1 MAEYI
6 PGVCNIGPAEIAN
19 RRKIGLTWMAV
30 SIGIAALLF
39 YFRTPEWTRL
49 FIFLPATIA
58 FSGLYQAKAHFC
70 AGYGMSGLYNVANSL
85 GKSDT
90 VTQAEFRKKDK
101 AKAQQI
107 FILSLLSAAFVAI
120 GLYFI

>member
-6 PGVCNIGPAEIAN
+6 PGVCNIGPVEIAN
-19 RRKIGLTWMAV
+19 RRKIGITWTLI
-30 SIGIAALLF
+30 SIILATALF
-39 YFRTPEWTRL
+39 YFNFPTWLR
-49 FIFLPATIA
+49 FIIILPATIA
-58 FSGLYQAKAHFC
+58 FSGWYQAKFHFC

-90 VTQAEFRKKDK
+90 VQQAEFRKKDK

-107 FILSLLSAAFVAI
+107 FGLSIVSAAIIATI
-120 GLYFI
+120 LYFV